1 MRAAKL
7 WPLAVVAVLAVTIG
21 ANVVI
26 YLLARDPGAAVVERD
41 YYRRAV
47 AWDSTMA
54 DERHSAELGWR
65 LEAELG
71 ALGAG
76 GAPLTVRLADRDG
89 APLSGAAVRVEAVHN
104 LDAGRPVTAELAPAG
119 AGRYTA
125 RLPLRHA
132 GLWELRFT
140 ATRGGERFAQS
151 LRREAAGGEGAPGR

>member
-1 MRAAKL
+1 MRAAQL
-7 WPLAVVAVLAVTIG
+7 WPLAVVAVLAVTVG

-54 DERHSAELGWR
+54 DERRSAELGWR
-65 LEAELG
+65 LQAELG
-71 ALGAG
+71 AVGAD
-76 GAPLTVRLADRDG
+76 GAPLTVRLAGRDG
-89 APLSGAAVRVEAVHN
+89 VPLSGATVRVEAVHN
-104 LDAGRPVTAELAPAG
+104 RDAGHPVAAALVPAG
-119 AGRYTA
+119 DGRYAA

-140 ATRGGERFAQS
+140 AARGGERFTQS
-151 LRREAAGGEGAPGR
+151 LRREAALGQGAPGR

>member
-7 WPLAVVAVLAVTIG
+7 WPLAVVAVLAVTVG

-54 DERHSAELGWR
+54 DERRSAELGWR
-65 LEAELG
+65 LAAELG
-71 ALGAG
+71 AVGAD
-76 GAPLTVRLADRDG
+76 GAPLTVRLTGRDG
-89 APLSGAAVRVEAVHN
+89 APLSDAAVRVEAVHN
-104 LDAGRPVTAELAPAG
+104 LDAGHPVAAALAPAG
-119 AGRYTA
+119 DGRYVA

-132 GLWELRFT
+132 GLWELRF
-140 ATRGGERFAQS
+140 AVTRGAERFTQS
-151 LRREAAGGEGAPGR
+151 LRREAALGEGARGR